1 MRTDSWGGWGQWD
14 GALFLGSF
22 QEKECSSAVSLREGR
37 SGCFRGGVKPLLA
50 NLGTI
55 LCPSSSLRERCW
67 GAQQPGAAG
76 QGTARPCPPAW
87 REKPDC
93 FGFSVGLGRHE
104 FHASRAEGVGL
115 CCPTRGSPSRVFP
128 GPAATAL
135 VSWPATSRTRLPLAG
150 CSPKS
155 SEPVPGLAA
164 ACRSCQDS
172 FPRDHPSW
180 ALPFSGKTSCL
191 AAGRELLV

>member
-1 MRTDSWGGWGQWD
+1 MRSDSWCGWGQWN
-14 GALFLGSF
+14 GAFFLGSL
-22 QEKECSSAVSLREGR
+22 QEEECGSAVSLREGR
-37 SGCFRGGVKPLLA
+37 SGCFRGGVRPLLA

-67 GAQQPGAAG
+67 VCSSREQQGRELRVPILLNGEKNQIALASVRVGGTSFSQAG
-76 QGTARPCPPAW
+76 PRVSGCAVPH
-87 REKPDC
+87 
-93 FGFSVGLGRHE
+93 VGPLHVS
-104 FHASRAEGVGL
+104 SR
-115 CCPTRGSPSRVFP
+115 

-135 VSWPATSRTRLPLAG
+135 VSWPATSKTRLPLAG

-164 ACRSCQDS
+164 ACWSCQDS